1 MSSESLGPGR
11 LLVAVYGV
19 FALAALSRASFQL
32 ITKFEQAPLAYLLS
46 ACSAAVYIVATVA
59 LAMGSKS
66 RSLAYITIVFE
77 LVGVIFVGLLSLVAP
92 QFFAHPSVW
101 SGFGV
106 GYGFLPLLL
115 PVLGLL
121 WLRRQDASAN

>member
-1 MSSESLGPGR
+1 M
-11 LLVAVYGV
+11 VAVYGV